1 MLKKTIKY
9 MCICSSICIL
19 ITVFCMLGVFYG
31 LDIKSGNYLIK
42 VIVPVALII
51 IGVILVATLISSIL
65 ADKLT
70 TPIRDIDLFAQSHEG
85 IYAEIT
91 PLVERIEFQ
100 NREIARQIDRV
111 KRQKSRLYVVGES
124 MSEGLIV
131 FDGDGKILSMNSSAE
146 KIFGAD
152 SRVIG
157 DNISSIS
164 SNLEIYEAIEHACS
178 GGKAIITE
186 RISDKPYQ
194 IFVSPAVDKGLVS
207 SVIMLV
213 FDVSEL
219 EKSEKIRREFSAN
232 VSHELKTPLTTI
244 LGYSQIINNGIAKT
258 EDISNFMGKI
268 EHETTRLISL
278 VDDIMKLSRLDEE
291 NSTDNF
297 SEITLMDVIE
307 DVCERLLHRANKN
320 NVSLVI
326 SGDTSSIAG
335 DLLQIT
341 ELVYNLTDNAIKYN
355 KPGGMVTISV
365 SGNILTVKDTGI
377 GIPEKYFDRIYER
390 FFRVDKSHSKKI
402 GGTGLGLSIVKHI
415 AQRHGATINLESRE
429 NIGTIFTVTFQKF
442 KKDA

>member
-1 MLKKTIKY
+1 MLKKAIKY
-9 MCICSSICIL
+9 MCICSSVCIVL
-19 ITVFCMLGVFYG
+19 TALFMLGIFYKT
-31 LDIKSGNYLIK
+31 DITSGNYIIK
-42 VIVPVALII
+42 IIIPVTLVI
-51 IGVILVATLISSIL
+51 IGVLLIATLISSIL
-65 ADKLT
+65 ADHLAS
-70 TPIRDIDLFAQSHEG
+70 PVREIDLSAQTHENV
-85 IYAEIT
+85 YPEIS

-100 NREIARQIDRV
+100 NREISRQIDRV

-157 DNISSIS
+157 DNFSSIS

-186 RISDKPYQ
+186 RIDDKPYQ
-194 IFVSPAVDKGLVS
+194 IFLSPAVDKGLVS
-207 SVIMLV
+207 SVIMLA

-244 LGYSQIINNGIAKT
+244 LGYSQIINTGIAKP
-258 EDISNFMGKI
+258 EDISSFMGKI

-297 SEITLMDVIE
+297 ADINLSDVISE
-307 DVCERLLHRANKN
+307 VKERLSHRAEKN
-320 NVSLVI
+320 NIALNI
-326 SGDTSSIAG
+326 SGDNSIISG
-335 DLLQIT
+335 DLLQVT
-341 ELVYNLTDNAIKYN
+341 ELIYNLTDNAIKYN
-355 KPGGMVTISV
+355 KSGGNVSV
-365 SGNILTVKDTGI
+365 SVNDSVVTVKDTGI

-415 AQRHGATINLESRE
+415 AQRHGATINLESHE
-429 NIGTIFTVTFQKF
+429 NSGTTFTVSFPKL